1 MGQIKASY
9 LGIVSCEEDRAGT
22 FSPSWISGKEK
33 TSECVLKNVR
43 LMMKKQRQK
52 GEDA

>member
-1 MGQIKASY
+1 MGQIKASH
-9 LGIVSCEEDRAGT
+9 LDIVSCKEDRVDT
-22 FSPSWISGKEK
+22 FDPSWKSGKEK

-52 GEDA
+52 